1 MRHEQALLSTLLT
14 SEEAFD
20 DITTIS
26 DEFTDA
32 RHQRI
37 FDAISELQNADH
49 PVNIVSVASKLPKE
63 ADYIY
68 SLTSEMYPSA
78 SVTFFAEQVRTAYI
92 QRQLLSVASEILNNQ
107 TADPQLL
114 IDSVRNKLDCVAQ
127 NEPESKT
134 LAQHFDDLIE
144 NLDKPP
150 ALVDCGMGNL
160 SKVIGG
166 YRNGAMYVVAARP
179 AVGKSLFALEAA
191 YRIAE
196 KSPVLFF
203 SLEMEGRDLMSRLAA
218 SLASVPAESISYS
231 TVSAEDKE
239 RLQSIRN
246 RMNRNLTIKVA
257 PGINVNQIRSEFR
270 RASRK
275 EPIKA
280 IVIDYLGLMSDT
292 SRTANRYEKVTNI
305 SNALKR
311 LALELDVPIIALH
324 QLNREVE
331 GRTDPKPTLSDL
343 RDSGAI
349 EQDADSVFLLYR
361 ESINGIYE
369 NKMQVL
375 IAKNRH
381 GRQGKISFEIHP
393 AYTRIVESSHD

>member
-1 MRHEQALLSTLLT
+1 MKNELALLSIILT
-14 SEEAFD
+14 SEEALD
-20 DITTIS
+20 DISTIAE
-26 DEFTDA
+26 EFTDA
-32 RHQRI
+32 RNERI
-37 FDAISELQNADH
+37 FVAITELRNSNQ
-49 PVNIVSVASKLPKE
+49 PVNILSVAAKLPKE

-78 SVTFFAEQVRTAYI
+78 SVSFFAEQVRTAYI
-92 QRQLLSVASEILNNQ
+92 QRQLLGVASEILNNQ
-107 TADPQLL
+107 TADPQVL
-114 IDSVRNKLDCVAQ
+114 IDLVRNKLDSVASK
-127 NEPESKT
+127 EPESKT
-134 LAQHFDDLIE
+134 LEQHFDDLME
-144 NLDKPP
+144 NLDRPP
-150 ALVDCGMGNL
+150 ALVECGMGNL

-196 KSPVLFF
+196 KSSVLFF

-231 TVSAEDKE
+231 TVSDEDKK
-239 RLQSIRN
+239 RLQSIRDC
-246 RMNRNLTIKVA
+246 MSRNLTIKVA
-257 PGINVNQIRSEFR
+257 PGVNVNQIRSEFR

-292 SRTANRYEKVTNI
+292 TRTSNRYEKVTNI
-305 SNALKR
+305 SNSLKR
-311 LALELDVPIIALH
+311 LALELDIPIIALH

-331 GRTDPKPTLSDL
+331 GRSDARPTLSDL

-361 ESINGIYE
+361 DSVNGVYD

-381 GRQGKISFEIHP
+381 GRQGKISFDIHP
-393 AYTRIVESSHD
+393 AYTRIVESTNE